1 MQFALHYNFMQGLIF
16 NTILLDLNLAAFSI
30 YYDFQKRH
38 TNAYMEVEARKDLLE
53 HVFLIK
59 KPVLYV

>member
-1 MQFALHYNFMQGLIF
+1 MQGLIF

-53 HVFLIK
+53 HVFF
-59 KPVLYV
+59 Y